1 MSGTQSSLPDTLRHV
16 ELLLNPFREHTALF
30 YRSLSV
36 TPSPSWELE
45 MTVASAAGPSS
56 PLEFLQGFSPL
67 NKIKVEK
74 VCVRHKTEFLDSQG
88 DKNLNEFPREMSR
101 SPSVEYFKK
110 KKEKKKRQC
119 QSLKAFVAAR

>member
-1 MSGTQSSLPDTLRHV
+1 
-16 ELLLNPFREHTALF
+16 
-30 YRSLSV
+30 
-36 TPSPSWELE
+36 

-101 SPSVEYFKK
+101 SPSVEYFEK
-110 KKEKKKRQC
+110 KKEKKKREC
-119 QSLKAFVAAR
+119 QSLKAFVTARWKAEDWTL